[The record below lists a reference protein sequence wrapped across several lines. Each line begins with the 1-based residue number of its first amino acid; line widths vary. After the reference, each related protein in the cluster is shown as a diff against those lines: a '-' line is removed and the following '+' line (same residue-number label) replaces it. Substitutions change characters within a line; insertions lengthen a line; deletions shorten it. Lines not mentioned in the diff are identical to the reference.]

1 MNVMKKMIF
10 SFLFV
15 TSAFFAMATEKSV
28 QPDCSVTMKG
38 MIDLGPIAVEV
49 SCTTTASTC
58 DQATSKALT
67 CLKSAMTTM
76 RTIIL

>member
-1 MNVMKKMIF
+1 MKKMIF
-10 SFLFV
+10 SILFV
-15 TSAFFAMATEKSV
+15 AVSFVSMAHEKMV

-67 CLKSAMTTM
+67 CLKSALNTM
-76 RTIIL
+76 RAIIL